1 MGSESPSLVRNN
13 TENVEGRRYGNEHKV
28 GFRLRLHNFVKS
40 QKSAERMMKTISQF
54 IEKKLKL
61 KVNQD
66 KSKVVSYN
74 KVKYLAF
81 TVVNGTIAIAHS
93 ALQPALDKFNQC
105 YLSWS
110 NY

>member
-1 MGSESPSLVRNN
+1 ME
-13 TENVEGRRYGNEHKV
+13 
-28 GFRLRLHNFVKS
+28 
-40 QKSAERMMKTISQF
+40 TISQF
-54 IEKKLKL
+54 IEKKLKRE
-61 KVNQD
+61 VNQD

-74 KVKYLAF
+74 KVKYMAC
-81 TVVNGTIAIAHS
+81 TVLNGTITIAHS